1 MDAQG
6 IPVPLMVA
14 AGGGGAAAVGRFV
27 SRPDFTSTILGKGF
41 NAFLA
46 RLGIS
51 GQSIIK
57 GAGIIHIALNRLFF
71 LIQMIYDFD
80 CY

>member
-6 IPVPLMVA
+6 IPIPLMVA
-14 AGGGGAAAVGRFV
+14 AGGGGAAAVGRFAA
-27 SRPDFTSTILGKGF
+27 RTEFSTGILGKGF

-46 RLGIS
+46 RLGVS

-57 GAGIIHIALNRLFF
+57 GAGRFEYI
-71 LIQMIYDFD
+71 
-80 CY
+80 

>member
-6 IPVPLMVA
+6 IPIPLMVA
-14 AGGGGAAAVGRFV
+14 AGGGGSAAVGRFV

-57 GAGIIHIALNRLFF
+57 GAGTI
-71 LIQMIYDFD
+71 LIGSRRKKDE
-80 CY
+80 

>member
-57 GAGIIHIALNRLFF
+57 GAGIIHSALNRLFF
-71 LIQMIYDFD
+71 L
-80 CY
+80 